1 MTTVSPDPLPQ
12 EKRSMFA
19 MVLSL
24 ALSAQPAAEVP
35 KVQEG
40 KPAPEVELP
49 ATSIDTVLPDK
60 KDKKTLSLKDF
71 KGKTVVLYFYPKA
84 LTGG

>member
-1 MTTVSPDPLPQ
+1 
-12 EKRSMFA
+12 MFSLL
-19 MVLSL
+19 VTL
-24 ALSAQPAAEVP
+24 ALIGADEQP

-60 KDKKTLSLKDF
+60 KDKKTLSLKDL

>member
-1 MTTVSPDPLPQ
+1 MRRLA
-12 EKRSMFA
+12 KWMGG
-19 MVLSL
+19 L
-24 ALSAQPAAEVP
+24 ALGLAAALLLAARPASAKEDT

-60 KDKKTLSLKDF
+60 KDAKTLSLKEL
-71 KGKTVVLYFYPKA
+71 KGKNVVLYFYPKA

>member
-1 MTTVSPDPLPQ
+1 
-12 EKRSMFA
+12 MFSLL
-19 MVLSL
+19 VSL
-24 ALSAQPAAEVP
+24 ALLGADDKP

-49 ATSIDTVLPDK
+49 ATSIDSVLPEQ
-60 KDKKTLSLKDF
+60 KDKKTLSLKDL